1 MKKVAILFIAFSSL
15 VFSQKGKYV
24 DHGAVDGPGFTSGSQ
39 VLEKNYL
46 PSILNK
52 YKDPSIT
59 GGRISNVS
67 KHWDFLT
74 NNVDAT
80 SNPLGRPL
88 DMALDAAGNLYISL
102 PDLHVIRKVE
112 TDGSISTFAGNGDK
126 ALAGDGGA
134 AIDASF
140 NSPHG
145 LHFDAVGNLYIAD
158 KGNHI
163 IRKIDT
169 NGVIST
175 VAGQGGYDGFSGDGG
190 AATSAELNSPYD
202 VAFDASGN
210 LYVSEVRRIR
220 KIDTN
225 GIITTFAGDGGDDFS
240 GDGGAATS
248 AGLGNPAHMVL
259 DQFGNL
265 YFADYTHHVVRK
277 IDTNGVI
284 TLVYGVGGEWGT
296 SSDSPKKLYMPFGVA
311 YEREKIDALG
321 LDEDI
326 LYIIDYLNHC
336 VVQIILRGKDSG
348 EPESGNAYVEAEILW
363 GKEATS
369 GFDGDSDTN
378 WDETARF
385 DFPETMIT
393 NFTAT
398 STGFTRIYHISDTQ
412 NQRVRQIVEGGVFTP
427 QSDTRSMSTVAGTDI
442 YNGTNIQA
450 NTARVYIPRNS
461 AFGKDGNYYV
471 ADQGNHMIR
480 KIDTNGVITTV
491 AGNGTKGFD
500 GDGGA
505 ATSAQLSNPRGVAI
519 DSQGNL
525 YISDTG
531 NDRIRKVDNSG
542 NISTFAGTGSGG
554 YSGDGG
560 AATSAQINFPYQIT
574 VDASYN
580 IYFAENDNN
589 VIRKIDVNGN
599 ISTFAGTGSGG
610 YSGDG
615 GQATDAQLDG
625 PLGVAFDADGNLY
638 IGDTGNHLIRKVD
651 TNGII
656 ATLAGTAQESGFV
669 DDVTG
674 TQARFYSPSTLVI
687 DSKGNLYVTDSSNHR
702 VRKIT
707 PEGFVS
713 SISGN
718 GNETYSETDSIA
730 ATASLAAPYGISID
744 QNDNIYLS
752 DSWNYVIRKITPRKT
767 TLKVPSEYATIQS
780 AIDYAIKGDT
790 VSVAAGT
797 YKENIN
803 LNLKDIH
810 IIGTNRETTIIN
822 GDEQGTVVTFNGDAN
837 GNMPDNAY
845 VNTVLAGFTLENGN
859 GTIGG
864 EGTSGGGIEIN
875 GKAKPLLKDLIIEY
889 NKALNGAGIKLYNSA
904 SPNIE
909 NCIIRN
915 NQTVYPDPSGKW
927 SAGMG
932 GGISADDYNGTIKN
946 VVFSGNKSRQAS
958 IMNMDWGSANNFE
971 IINCTF
977 ANNYG
982 EYNDMYFSGPLTI
995 NITNS
1000 IIWDDS
1006 TIVRNSQWKSM
1017 YFSESNGTVTVNAK
1031 NSIIQ
1036 GGYTGDGN
1044 IDVNPQFVKVIT
1056 TGDEESD
1063 YHLADW
1069 SPAIGAGT
1077 ATGAPTT
1084 DIEGNS
1090 RPNPAGSNPDM
1101 GAYENQYGTPQN
1113 SPPVIAT
1120 QSDLTIAEDGT
1131 GTATL
1136 SATDID
1142 GDAITYS
1149 AVSDTNAVTVS
1160 VSSATLTLTPN
1171 SNWHGV
1177 ANIKAYASDGSY
1189 KDSTSFRLTVT
1200 PVQDAP
1206 TAFEWVSSALDTIN
1220 ITQSNLADT
1229 YTLQWGASTDVDGDT
1244 INYLIYAKI
1253 GLYPTE
1259 EVEEITDTAF
1269 QLVYEEILEHVFEGR
1284 PVNGATVSLNVK
1296 ATDGIDTVDVTGDNR
1311 VIYVN
1316 RYEYLSTAAEGV
1328 PVEFALHENYPNP
1341 FNPTT
1346 TLRFD
1351 LPEVSDITL
1360 TIYNM
1365 LGQKVRTFDYQNTS
1379 AGYHSVKW
1387 NATNDYGDPV
1397 GAGVYLYQLQ
1407 TKDFVKTRKM
1417 VLLK

>member
-1 MKKVAILFIAFSSL
+1 MKKVAILFIVFSSL

-39 VLEKNYL
+39 VIEKNYL

-80 SNPLGRPL
+80 SNPLGTPL

-102 PDLHVIRKVE
+102 SDLHVIRKVE
-112 TDGSISTFAGNGDK
+112 SNGSISTFAGNGNE
-126 ALAGDGGA
+126 AWAGDDGP

-140 NSPHG
+140 DSPHG
-145 LHFDAVGNLYIAD
+145 LHFDTAGNLYIAD
-158 KGNHI
+158 RGNHI

-169 NGVIST
+169 NGVITT
-175 VAGQGGYDGFSGDGG
+175 VAGQGGYSGFSGDGG

-277 IDTNGVI
+277 IDTNGVM
-284 TLVYGVGGEWGT
+284 TLVYGVGGESGT
-296 SSDSPKKLYMPFGVA
+296 YSDSPKKLYIPFGVA

-336 VVQIILRGKDSG
+336 IVQIILRGKDNG

-369 GFDGDSDTN
+369 GFDGDGDTN

-385 DFPETMIT
+385 DLPETMIT

-398 STGFTRIYHISDTQ
+398 STGFTRIYHISDTK

-491 AGNGTKGFD
+491 AGNGTEGFD
-500 GDGGA
+500 GDGGP
-505 ATSAQLSNPRGVAI
+505 ATEAKINNPRGVTV
-519 DSQGNL
+519 DSKGNL
-525 YISDTG
+525 YISDTA
-531 NDRIRKVDNSG
+531 NNRIRKVDTSG
-542 NISTFAGTGSGG
+542 NISTLAGNGNAA
-554 YSGDGG
+554 YSGDG
-560 AATSAQINFPYQIT
+560 AASTSSEINFPYQIT
-574 VDASYN
+574 VDASDN
-580 IYFAENDNN
+580 IYFADKSNH

-599 ISTFAGTGSGG
+599 ISTVAGNNEGG

-615 GQATDAQLDG
+615 GQATNAQLAG

-638 IGDTGNHLIRKVD
+638 IGDSGNHVIRKVD
-651 TNGII
+651 PNGII
-656 ATLAGTAQESGFV
+656 STLAGTAQESGFV
-669 DDVTG
+669 DGVTG
-674 TQARFYSPSTLVI
+674 TQARFYTPSTLAI

-707 PEGFVS
+707 PDGAVS
-713 SISGN
+713 TIAGN
-718 GNETYSETDSIA
+718 GYRTYTADSVA
-730 ATASLAAPYGISID
+730 ATTSLSSPFGISID

-752 DSWNYVIRKITPRKT
+752 DSWNFVIRKITPRKT

-790 VSVAAGT
+790 VSVAAGS

-822 GDEQGTVVTFNGDAN
+822 GDAQGTVVTFNGDAN

-859 GTIGG
+859 GTIIG

-875 GKAKPLLKDLIIEY
+875 GKVKPLLKDLIIEY

-904 SPNIE
+904 SPNID

-1006 TIVRNSQWKSM
+1006 TVVRNSQWKSM

-1084 DIEGNS
+1084 DIEGNP

-1149 AVSDTNAVTVS
+1149 AVSDTNAVTTS
-1160 VSSATLTLTPN
+1160 ISASTLTLTPN
-1171 SNWHGV
+1171 ANWNGV
-1177 ANIKAYASDGSY
+1177 SNIKAYASDGTS
-1189 KDSTSFRLTVT
+1189 KDSTSFKLTVT

-1206 TAFEWVSSALDTIN
+1206 SAFEWVNVLDTIIN
-1220 ITQSNLADT
+1220 ITKTNLTDT
-1229 YTLQWGASTDVDGDT
+1229 YELEWTESEDVDGET
-1244 INYLIYAKI
+1244 IDYLLYAQI
-1253 GLYPTE
+1253 GVNPPE
-1259 EVEEITDTAF
+1259 EVEEITDTTF
-1269 QLVYEEILEHVFEGR
+1269 QLIYEEILEHVFEPFPMLPR
-1284 PVNGATVSLNVK
+1284 ATVKFTVV
-1296 ATDGIDTVDVTGDNR
+1296 ATDGIETVKVTGDDR
-1311 VIYVN
+1311 VVFVN
-1316 RYEYLSTAAEGV
+1316 RYEFLSTESEGI
-1328 PVEFALHENYPNP
+1328 PTEFALHENYPNP

-1365 LGQKVRTFDYQNTS
+1365 LGQKVRTFNYQNTS

-1387 NATNDYGDPV
+1387 NATNDYGEQV

>member
-1 MKKVAILFIAFSSL
+1 MKKVAILFIVFSSL

-39 VLEKNYL
+39 VIEKNYL

-80 SNPLGRPL
+80 SNPLGTPL

-102 PDLHVIRKVE
+102 SDLHVIRKVE
-112 TDGSISTFAGNGDK
+112 SNGSISTFAGNGNE
-126 ALAGDGGA
+126 AWAGDDGP

-140 NSPHG
+140 DSPHG
-145 LHFDAVGNLYIAD
+145 LHFDTAGNLYIAD
-158 KGNHI
+158 RGNHI

-169 NGVIST
+169 NGVITT
-175 VAGQGGYDGFSGDGG
+175 VAGQGRYSGFSGDGG

-284 TLVYGVGGEWGT
+284 TLVYGVGGESGT
-296 SSDSPKKLYMPFGVA
+296 YSDSPKKLYIPFGVA

-336 VVQIILRGKDSG
+336 IVQIILRGKDNG

-369 GFDGDSDTN
+369 GFDGDGDTN

-385 DFPETMIT
+385 DLPETMIT

-398 STGFTRIYHISDTQ
+398 STGFTRIYHISDTK

-491 AGNGTKGFD
+491 AGNGTEGFD
-500 GDGGA
+500 GDGGP
-505 ATSAQLSNPRGVAI
+505 ATEAKINNPRGVTV
-519 DSQGNL
+519 DSKGNL
-525 YISDTG
+525 YISDTA
-531 NDRIRKVDNSG
+531 NNRIRKVDTSG
-542 NISTFAGTGSGG
+542 NISTLAGNGNAA
-554 YSGDGG
+554 YSGDG
-560 AATSAQINFPYQIT
+560 AASTSSEINFPYQIT
-574 VDASYN
+574 VDASDN
-580 IYFAENDNN
+580 IYFADKSNH

-599 ISTFAGTGSGG
+599 ISTVAGNNEGG

-615 GQATDAQLDG
+615 GQATNAQLAG

-638 IGDTGNHLIRKVD
+638 IGDSGNHVIRKVD
-651 TNGII
+651 PNGII
-656 ATLAGTAQESGFV
+656 STLAGTAQESGFV
-669 DDVTG
+669 DGVTG
-674 TQARFYSPSTLVI
+674 TQARFYTPSTLAI
-687 DSKGNLYVTDSSNHR
+687 DSKGNLYVTDSSNQR

-707 PEGFVS
+707 PDGAVS
-713 SISGN
+713 TIAGN
-718 GNETYSETDSIA
+718 GYRTYTADSVA
-730 ATASLAAPYGISID
+730 ATTSLSSPFGISID

-752 DSWNYVIRKITPRKT
+752 DSWNFVIRKITPRKT

-822 GDEQGTVVTFNGDAN
+822 GDAQGTVVTFNGDAN

-859 GTIGG
+859 GTIIG

-1084 DIEGNS
+1084 DIEGNP

-1149 AVSDTNAVTVS
+1149 AVSDTNAVTTS
-1160 VSSATLTLTPN
+1160 ISASTLTLTPN
-1171 SNWHGV
+1171 ANWNGV
-1177 ANIKAYASDGSY
+1177 SNIKAYASDGTS
-1189 KDSTSFRLTVT
+1189 KDSTSFKLTVT

-1206 TAFEWVSSALDTIN
+1206 SAFEWVSVLDTIIN
-1220 ITQSNLADT
+1220 ITKTNLTDT
-1229 YTLQWGASTDVDGDT
+1229 YELEWTESEDVDGET
-1244 INYLIYAKI
+1244 IDYLLYAQI
-1253 GLYPTE
+1253 GVNPPE
-1259 EVEEITDTAF
+1259 EVEEVTDTTF
-1269 QLVYEEILEHVFEGR
+1269 QLIYEEILEHVFEPFPMLPR
-1284 PVNGATVSLNVK
+1284 ATVKFTVV
-1296 ATDGIDTVDVTGDNR
+1296 ATDGIETVKVTGDDR
-1311 VIYVN
+1311 VVFVN
-1316 RYEYLSTAAEGV
+1316 RYEFLSTESEGI
-1328 PVEFALHENYPNP
+1328 PTEFALHENYPNP

-1365 LGQKVRTFDYQNTS
+1365 LGQKVRTFNYQNTP